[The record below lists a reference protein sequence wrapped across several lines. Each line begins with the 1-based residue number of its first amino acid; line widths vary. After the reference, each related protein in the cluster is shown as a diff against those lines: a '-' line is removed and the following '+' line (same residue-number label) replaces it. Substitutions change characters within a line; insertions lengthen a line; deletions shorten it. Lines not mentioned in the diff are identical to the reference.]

1 MKLISQHTQQ
11 TLEDVMKT
19 TTMVLTAAIMLAT
32 AIPAMA
38 GQTDVIVE
46 NLLTGLS
53 TDNAGLQRSSAFKL
67 GELRSDAAVIPL
79 MALLHNN
86 ENEDVRI
93 AAAWALCQIGDA
105 RGTFAVKQ
113 AVTFDD
119 SKKVRATCAWYYET
133 YVHPGTFKFS
143 QTTHELFSTENQ

>member
-1 MKLISQHTQQ
+1 MKQTTQHTQQ

-19 TTMVLTAAIMLAT
+19 TTMVLTAVLILVV

-53 TDNAGLQRSSAFKL
+53 TDNAGLQRSSALML
-67 GELRSDAAVIPL
+67 GQQQSAEAVIPL
-79 MALLHNN
+79 MAILHNN

-105 RGTFAVKQ
+105 RGTFAVKR
-113 AVTFDD
+113 AVTYDD
-119 SKKVRATCAWYYET
+119 SKKVRATCAWYYEL
-133 YVHPGTFKFS
+133 YIQQGTFEFS
-143 QTTHELFSTENQ
+143 QSTSEGSNKLSK